1 LDAEGKCIYNRT
13 HKDKPLLPIKEIRNA
28 FNDVAE
34 GRFIPDR
41 EVDELARA
49 LGNPEHDGRLRGVI
63 GSKPKTIAIP
73 EHRKKFPDRSHQ
85 RRKEREAMEAR
96 AAADRFRNIEE

>member
-1 LDAEGKCIYNRT
+1 
-13 HKDKPLLPIKEIRNA
+13 
-28 FNDVAE
+28 
-34 GRFIPDR
+34 
-41 EVDELARA
+41 
-49 LGNPEHDGRLRGVI
+49 VI

-96 AAADRFRNIEE
+96 AAADRLRNIEEELKLHK